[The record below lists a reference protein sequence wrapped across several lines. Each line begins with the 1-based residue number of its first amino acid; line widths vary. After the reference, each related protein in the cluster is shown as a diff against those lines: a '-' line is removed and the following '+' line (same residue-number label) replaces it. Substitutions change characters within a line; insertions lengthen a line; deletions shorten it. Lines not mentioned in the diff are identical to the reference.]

1 MTIIN
6 TSVIIAH
13 ESLCIKRLYT
23 HTLDHPRYF
32 LLWKTFIYSHL
43 CFPHL
48 PSFSSVSK
56 SCPTLC
62 NPMDCNTP
70 GFPVLHHLP
79 EFAQTHVH
87 WVRDAIQLSSL
98 YLFMS
103 YHIFIK
109 ITSVRNLE
117 YSSLRLSL
125 CVCAGEGWGLTVYLY
140 FWKFLQ
146 LNW

>member
-1 MTIIN
+1 M
-6 TSVIIAH
+6 IIAH
-13 ESLCIKRLYT
+13 ESLYASIYT
-23 HTLDHPRYF
+23 HFRSSKVFFIRT
-32 LLWKTFIYSHL
+32 TFIYLHL
-43 CFPHL
+43 CLCVCFPHL
-48 PSFSSVSK
+48 PSFSSVAK

-79 EFAQTHVH
+79 EFPQTHVH

-117 YSSLRLSL
+117 YSSLQLSL